1 MTFSAKKTTALLLA
15 GLLLLS
21 GCNSGTTPLGDEDR
35 TPDTAAN
42 GGDTT
47 AAETEPEVT
56 DDYALRMRVED
67 SLPADADL
75 GGETIHIAYMQAY
88 QNDSVGD
95 AKGADVVGDAV
106 YARNTAVKDRLNAD
120 IQFMNGGL
128 GWDLYRDVLQ
138 AALMAGSHE
147 FDILHVWQSW
157 FAPFVTNGSLLP
169 VNDAPYIDYTQPWWA
184 VDFMKEFSVNGTT
197 FHFLAGDINP
207 GLLTSQ
213 GCIFFNKP
221 LYGKY
226 FESADSLYQ
235 TVLDGKWTYE
245 TLYSQSETF
254 YVDVNGDGIRDTKD
268 QLGYGIITGNIIDH
282 LFYDAGAEMTTR
294 DTDGKPVLNG
304 NSEHNV
310 NLMEWILRFCYD
322 NTGSL
327 LYPATEEG
335 LQEIRENFISGKNA
349 FLLSFL
355 NMAGRLRDME
365 DDYGI
370 IPYPKYDENQASYL
384 SLVHDDAPLYALPA
398 DCTRYDDCC
407 LVLEAM
413 AAESY
418 RRVTLVNY
426 EKALKTKYV
435 RDAVSSRIIDIIRD
449 NPTTDFGYI
458 YSYALDNI
466 GLYGRI
472 IAGKGKNIYTS
483 YYRSHEGQTQKY
495 LDELIAKAQ

>member
-1 MTFSAKKTTALLLA
+1 MTLSAKKTIALLLA
-15 GLLLLS
+15 GLLLFS
-21 GCNSGTTPLGDEDR
+21 GCNSGTVPQGEENGKQDGTANTGETTP
-35 TPDTAAN
+35 
-42 GGDTT
+42 
-47 AAETEPEVT
+47 AETEPEVP
-56 DDYALRMRVED
+56 DDYTLRMQVED

-88 QNDSVGD
+88 QNDALGD
-95 AKGADVVGDAV
+95 EDGADVVGDAV
-106 YARNTAVKDRLNAD
+106 YTRNAVVRDRLQAD
-120 IQFMNGGL
+120 IQFVNGGL

-138 AALMAGSHE
+138 AAMMAGSHE

-213 GCIFFNKP
+213 GCIYFNKP
-221 LYGKY
+221 LYANY
-226 FESADSLYQ
+226 FESADNLY
-235 TVLDGKWTYE
+235 
-245 TLYSQSETF
+245 
-254 YVDVNGDGIRDTKD
+254 
-268 QLGYGIITGNIIDH
+268 H
-282 LFYDAGAEMTTR
+282 DAGAEMTTR
-294 DTDGKPVLNG
+294 DTDGKPLLNG
-304 NSEHNV
+304 NNEHNV
-310 NLMEWILRFCYD
+310 NVMEWILRFCYD
-322 NTGSL
+322 NTGAL

-335 LQEIRENFISGKNA
+335 LQEIRENFIGGKNA

-355 NMAGRLRDME
+355 NIASRLRDME

-370 IPYPKYDENQASYL
+370 IPYPKYDENQTTYL

-398 DCTRYDDCC
+398 DCTKYDDCC

-458 YSYALDNI
+458 YSYALDNL
-466 GLYGRI
+466 GLYARS
-472 IAGKGKNIYTS
+472 IASKGKNIYTS
-483 YYRSHEGQTQKY
+483 YYRSHEGQAQKY
-495 LDELIAKAQ
+495 LDALIENAQ

>member
-1 MTFSAKKTTALLLA
+1 MKLSAKKTIAALLA
-15 GLLLLS
+15 GLLLFS
-21 GCNSGTTPLGDEDR
+21 GCNGGASSGETEEPR
-35 TPDTAAN
+35 Q
-42 GGDTT
+42 DTT
-47 AAETEPEVT
+47 GGANTASAETETEAP
-56 DDYALRMRVED
+56 DDYALRMQTKD

-75 GGETIHIAYMQAY
+75 AGETIHIAYMQAY
-88 QNDSVGD
+88 QNDAVGD
-95 AKGADVVGDAV
+95 EEGADVVGDAI
-106 YARNTAVKDRLNAD
+106 YARNTAVKDRLNVD
-120 IQFMNGGL
+120 IQFVNGGL
-128 GWDLYRDVLQ
+128 GWDLYRDVLL
-138 AALMAGSHE
+138 ASLMAGSHE

-169 VNDAPYIDYTQPWWA
+169 VNDAPYIDVSQPWWA

-197 FHFLAGDINP
+197 YHFLAGDINP

-213 GCIFFNKP
+213 GCVYFNKP
-221 LYGKY
+221 LYEDY
-226 FESADSLYQ
+226 FESADNLYQ
-235 TVLDGKWTYE
+235 MVLDGKWTYE
-245 TLYSQSETF
+245 ALYSQSEAF
-254 YVDVNGDGIRDTKD
+254 YVDVNGDGAKDTND

-365 DDYGI
+365 DNYGI
-370 IPYPKYDENQASYL
+370 IPYPKYDEKQESYL

-398 DCTRYDDCC
+398 DCTKYDDCC

-435 RDAVSSRIIDIIRD
+435 RDAVSSQIIDIIRD

-458 YSYALDNI
+458 YSYALDNL
-466 GLYGRI
+466 GLLCRI

-483 YYRSHEGQTQKY
+483 YYRSHEGQAQKY
-495 LDELIAKAQ
+495 LDELIEKAQ

>member
-1 MTFSAKKTTALLLA
+1 MKLSAKKTIAALLA
-15 GLLLLS
+15 GLLLFS
-21 GCNSGTTPLGDEDR
+21 GCNGGASSGETVEPR
-35 TPDTAAN
+35 Q
-42 GGDTT
+42 DTT
-47 AAETEPEVT
+47 GGANTASAETETEAP
-56 DDYALRMRVED
+56 DDYALRMQTKD
-67 SLPADADL
+67 SLQADADL
-75 GGETIHIAYMQAY
+75 AGETIHIAYMQAY
-88 QNDSVGD
+88 QNDAVGD
-95 AKGADVVGDAV
+95 EEGADVVGDAI

-120 IQFMNGGL
+120 IQFVNGGL
-128 GWDLYRDVLQ
+128 GWDLYRDVLL
-138 AALMAGSHE
+138 ASLMAGSHE

-169 VNDAPYIDYTQPWWA
+169 VNDAPYIDVSQPWWA

-197 FHFLAGDINP
+197 YHFLAGDINP

-213 GCIFFNKP
+213 GCVYFNKP
-221 LYGKY
+221 LYEDY
-226 FESADSLYQ
+226 FESADNLYQ
-235 TVLDGKWTYE
+235 MVLDGKWTYE
-245 TLYSQSETF
+245 ALYSQSEAF
-254 YVDVNGDGIRDTKD
+254 YVDVNGDGAKDTND

-365 DDYGI
+365 DNYGI
-370 IPYPKYDENQASYL
+370 IPYPKYDEKQESYL

-398 DCTRYDDCC
+398 DCTKYDDCC

-435 RDAVSSRIIDIIRD
+435 RDAVSSQIIDIIRD

-458 YSYALDNI
+458 YSYALDN
-466 GLYGRI
+466 LDLLCRI

-483 YYRSHEGQTQKY
+483 YYRSHEGQAQKY
-495 LDELIAKAQ
+495 LDELIEKAQ

>member
-35 TPDTAAN
+35 KPDTAAN
-42 GGDTT
+42 GGDAT

-245 TLYSQSETF
+245 TFYSQSETF

-398 DCTRYDDCC
+398 DCMRYDDCC